1 MRDQTGRD
9 ATARALRGV
18 GAAVPGL
25 ALVALAVGAAH
36 MTAPLIGLSPLVVA
50 VLLGAVAANLR
61 LVPTVAGP
69 GIRVAAKRLL
79 RVGIVLLGFRLSLQ
93 DVVAL
98 GGPALAVVVT
108 VVAVTFAGTRWMGRR
123 MGVSPALSLLVAT
136 GFSICGASAIAAM
149 DSVVEAEEEEV
160 TFAIALVTLCG
171 SLAIVLLPL
180 LRPAMAMSDSAF
192 GQFVGASVHDVA
204 QVVATGATA
213 GTTALEAAVVVKL
226 TRVVLLA
233 PLVTGMAL
241 AARRRGRPLP
251 AGQARP
257 PVIPLFVVGFL
268 AAVGLRTSALVP
280 DAWLIA
286 IRAAEG
292 MLLSAALFGLGAG
305 VHLATLRGI
314 GGRPLLLGVTSWIL
328 IAVASYAGV
337 SLLT

>member
-160 TFAIALVTLCG
+160 AFAIALVTLCG

-251 AGQARP
+251 AGQRP